1 MIRSMLWNLV
11 AAANLFAGF
20 FAAVLYVFY
29 YFYSEQKARDGCS
42 LIHHYMT

>member
-1 MIRSMLWNLV
+1 MIRSMLWNLA

-29 YFYSEQKARDGCS
+29 YFIQNKNPGMAAA
-42 LIHHYMT
+42 